1 MATNTNATISVKI
14 TAKDEVTPVIKN
26 IEGSVTNLSK
36 MFQGFSTGNL
46 TQSMSGLTGLSQ
58 TLQNLGTSMGG
69 IGKSFEGLGGKIGEA
84 GGALKSFA
92 SSSAGLAIMLGTG
105 LAVAVGAV
113 SLGLAKLS
121 VGLMQFA
128 SGEEKAVA
136 QTKHT
141 LDQLGKSNEFEK
153 SMQNI
158 AKYEASSRF
167 ESEELNKAYVQL
179 LTTTKDTAK
188 ANDWLALSMD
198 IASKKGLDLYQVSKT
213 LSKVATGEARASTLA
228 TLGIDI
234 DEEELEKFK
243 TNSDKAK
250 YLYEQLMNTFQGSY
264 KTERDTGA
272 GALENVTKQID
283 NVKEALGLAL
293 LEGFKPLLESFGATL
308 LNITQSEGFKTFT
321 AGISE
326 MASSFGNLVISS
338 SDLLANI
345 LGLSGT
351 EELIGNIGKAFQK
364 VADIVNNIV
373 GFINDMK
380 EAIEGVIAKAKEIM
394 SLTSSMDMDKAGGTY
409 DESTNTIIPNSANQR
424 ILDDFGNIDY
434 SAWVSKGTKRVNDA
448 LITKSGQVIQF
459 NDNDNIL
466 AFQGGLQSSTGGV
479 EVEDINKTLQEQ
491 EQITAETNDEMN
503 KFQVL
508 LNHTSARFSNLGA
521 YITSFQ
527 QKLNNFSV
535 SGRSGGYSSRFDGSS
550 CNSGT
555 TGAIV
560 EGGGGS
566 YEVTDIQRG
575 DDGGYHVPTWQE
587 ISSAWTTE
595 QKTIQNPNFQEPEF
609 YLSGG
614 EKNWDAEILYNAKV
628 REKTGDFGAKLVD
641 VIMAGA
647 DETAKMRE
655 LYDIETSEQTND
667 AYLNNMHPLNKLLT
681 DSYNALV
688 ERVEK
693 AGGKVKGIATGSLS
707 YIDTIS
713 GTSFDYPEELDAF
726 QEWRNNQ
733 YATADGGGKFPNLQ
747 TTTTPSQQPTKN
759 INVVFNISEQKDH
772 KELVKMIMMELN
784 RVVRVG

>member
-1 MATNTNATISVKI
+1 MANNTNATISVKI
-14 TAKDEVTPVIKN
+14 TAKDEVTPVVKN
-26 IEGSVTNLSK
+26 IEGAVSNLSK
-36 MFQGFSTGNL
+36 TFQGFSTGNL

-92 SSSAGLAIMLGTG
+92 SSSAGLAVMLGTG
-105 LAVAVGAV
+105 LAVVVGAV

-136 QTKHT
+136 QTRHT
-141 LDQLGKSNEFEK
+141 LEQLGKSNEFDK
-153 SMQNI
+153 TMKNI
-158 AKYEASSRF
+158 AKHEASSRF

-188 ANDWLALSMD
+188 ANEWLALSMD

-213 LSKVATGEARASTLA
+213 LSKVATGEARVGTLSS
-228 TLGIDI
+228 LGIDI
-234 DEEELEKFK
+234 DETELEKFK
-243 TNSDKAK
+243 TNADKAE
-250 YLYEQLMNTFQGSY
+250 YLYTELMETFEGSAQI
-264 KTERDTGA
+264 ERDTGA
-272 GALENVTKQID
+272 GALENIGKQVD
-283 NVKEALGLAL
+283 NIKEELGLAL
-293 LEGFKPLLESFGATL
+293 LEGFKPMIESIGSTL
-308 LNITQSEGFKTFT
+308 MTIVQSEGFKNFT
-321 AGISE
+321 AGISDL
-326 MASSFGNLVISS
+326 AGSFGELVGSS
-338 SDLLANI
+338 ADLLANI
-345 LGLSGT
+345 LGLEGT
-351 EELIGNIGKAFQK
+351 EELVKKIGEAFKWVGEKIQGL
-364 VADIVNNIV
+364 AD
-373 GFINDMK
+373 FINSIS
-380 EAIEGVIAKAKEIM
+380 EAIDKLIEKANKIKGQYAK
-394 SLTSSMDMDKAGGTY
+394 MDYDKAGGIW
-409 DESTNTIIPNSANQR
+409 DGEKIIPRSV
-424 ILDDFGNIDY
+424 IY
-434 SAWVSKGTKRVNDA
+434 TTVEDA
-448 LITKSGQVIQF
+448 LITKSGQIIKF

-466 AFQGGLQSSTGGV
+466 AFQGGLQSSTGGGV

-491 EQITAETNDEMN
+491 EQTTAETNDEMN

-535 SGRSGGYSSRFDGSS
+535 NGRSGGSNDGTKRPGQSGFDGSS

-555 TGAIV
+555 NTAIV
-560 EGGGGS
+560 SDGHNEFSFESSPSRAGISANENNGYS
-566 YEVTDIQRG
+566 IVPDYITETQEVRSLIHAEDKDKWYR
-575 DDGGYHVPTWQE
+575 
-587 ISSAWTTE
+587 
-595 QKTIQNPNFQEPEF
+595 
-609 YLSGG
+609 
-614 EKNWDAEILYNAKV
+614 EKGLTGID
-628 REKTGDFGAKLVD
+628 EKTGLNLSTKLASDFSYLID
-641 VIMAGA
+641 VTGGGT
-647 DETAKMRE
+647 DETNLLRNYYGIDTYE
-655 LYDIETSEQTND
+655 ETQQ
-667 AYLNNMHPLNKLLT
+667 AYLNQMHPLNKLLT

-688 ERVEK
+688 EKVEK

-713 GTSFDYPEELDAF
+713 GTAFDYPEELDAF

-747 TTTTPSQQPTKN
+747 TTTTPSQQPTKQ
-759 INVVFNISEQKDH
+759 INVVFNISEQKDY